1 LFLRERY
8 QALQLLGQG
17 GFGKT
22 FIAVDHDK
30 PSKPKCVIKQC
41 LPQLEETDGLA
52 KAEAL
57 FAEEAKHLEQLGHHD
72 QIPALYA
79 HFTLDGQQYLVQ
91 EYVRGQTLTQELLTD
106 GVFNQAK
113 IEQVLRDLLPVLD
126 FIHRIPVIHRDIKPD
141 NIIRRESD
149 RRLVLV
155 DFGAAKRVI
164 SDATGTIIGTPEYIA
179 PEQMAGKPKPASDI
193 YSLGVTCLHLLTRV
207 SPFDLFDTGESA
219 WVWRDFLVDNLVD
232 NRLGGVL
239 DKMVCKGANNRYQSA
254 TEVLQVLETS
264 KVSNNFSKLYKLA
277 SDNYREGK
285 YREAQKY
292 TKQLEVLYPN
302 EPNVFLLH
310 GHILMG
316 IKQYGE
322 SKNKYEQVINCTERQ
337 DLIDCAKDSIRII
350 EEIQQTQLGKLSN
363 LDLAKIV
370 SLAAY
375 LEDMYQKILK
385 YHNDH
390 NASYE
395 EAKIIAENY
404 LLTAKSIKNIK
415 TKEDLISGILK
426 LEDLKLMTM
435 RFQHKKEKYRWGDNL
450 ENYVIASLKYIQ
462 SNPASDFFI
471 IQSTN
476 SSFSKKLSQLDLA
489 GISSLSG
496 YFNEMVEKIKKYY
509 YDHKAS
515 PEEAEILARYYLDIS
530 KYLKTVK
537 NLDSLTQAIQ
547 NIEAL
552 KIVIAHYQHKKEKYR
567 WDLSLEKNVLEKLR
581 VIKLDNVAKI
591 SHSGKPI
598 QHTFKK
604 KTTLQQTSL
613 KSNNNNKDLYLA
625 KCSLPTNLAVTLL
638 LGFFGSY
645 CHTKRWGG
653 LFFSTV
659 LFFTLQVISE
669 GNFTLALTSTSLW
682 SAFDNNMAIIN
693 ARTRSQ
699 QK

>member
-1 LFLRERY
+1 MLLRERY

-30 PSKPKCVIKQC
+30 PSKPQCVIKQC
-41 LPQLEETDGLA
+41 SPQLEGSDGAA
-52 KAEAL
+52 KAEVL

-91 EYVRGQTLTQELLTD
+91 EYVRGQTLTQELETD

-113 IEQVLRDLLPVLD
+113 IEQVLQDLLPVLD

-149 RRLVLV
+149 HRLVLV

-164 SDATGTIIGTPEYIA
+164 SDATGTIIGTPEYVA
-179 PEQMAGKPKPASDI
+179 PEQMAGKPKEASDI
-193 YSLGVTCLHLLTRV
+193 YSLGVTCLHLLTGV
-207 SPFDLFDTGESA
+207 SPFELFDTGEFA
-219 WVWRDFLVDNLVD
+219 WVWRDFLVDNSVD
-232 NRLGGVL
+232 NRFGLVL
-239 DKMVCKGANNRYQSA
+239 DKMVCQGTKNRYQSVK
-254 TEVLQVLETS
+254 EVLQDLKPS
-264 KVSNNFSKLYKLA
+264 KTYNSFSKLYKLA
-277 SDNYREGK
+277 SDNYKEGR
-285 YREAQKY
+285 YREAQRY
-292 TKQLEVLYPN
+292 IKQVEVLYPN
-302 EPNVFLLH
+302 DPNGLLLH
-310 GHILMG
+310 GHILLAL
-316 IKQYGE
+316 KQYVDA
-322 SKNKYEQVINCTERQ
+322 KNKYEKVISYSDRP
-337 DLIDCAKDSIRII
+337 DLIDCARDSIRII
-350 EEIQQTQLGKLSN
+350 EERLGKLSN
-363 LDLAKIV
+363 LDLAKIM

-375 LEDMYQKILK
+375 LEDMHQKVLK

-395 EAKIIAENY
+395 EAKIISEHY

-415 TKEDLISGILK
+415 TKEDLINGILK
-426 LEDLKLMTM
+426 VEDLKLMTM
-435 RFQHKKEKYRWGDNL
+435 RFQHKKEKYRWGENL

-462 SNPASDFFI
+462 SNPAPNFFI
-471 IQSTN
+471 VQSNSN
-476 SSFSKKLSQLDLA
+476 SSSKKLSQLDLA
-489 GISSLSG
+489 GISSLGS
-496 YFNEMVEKIKKYY
+496 YFNEMGEKIKKYY

-515 PEEAEILARYYLDIS
+515 PEEAEILAQYYLNTS
-530 KYLKTVK
+530 RYLKTVK
-537 NLDSLTQAIQ
+537 NLDNLTQAIQ

-552 KIVIAHYQHKKEKYR
+552 KIIIARYQHKKEKYR
-567 WDLSLEKNVLEKLR
+567 WDLSLERNVLEKLR

-591 SHSGKPI
+591 SHFSKPI
-598 QHTFKK
+598 QHTSKK
-604 KTTLQQTSL
+604 KATLQQTPL
-613 KSNNNNKDLYLA
+613 KSNNSNKDLYLA
-625 KCSLPTNLAVTLL
+625 QCSLPTNLAVTLL

-669 GNFTLALTSTSLW
+669 GNFTLALASTSLW
-682 SAFDNNMAIIN
+682 SAFDNNMAIIS
-693 ARTRSQ
+693 ARTKSER
-699 QK
+699 K